1 LFSRLTKVHEN
12 KCATNYND
20 FTVLMI
26 KIIVQRHRDIFWV
39 LYVSLYSVLLSICP
53 SRFSVQTH
61 IFLMD
66 FQILLSFYRNMY
78 VHNKDDSVLQE
89 YVRA

>member
-1 LFSRLTKVHEN
+1 
-12 KCATNYND
+12 
-20 FTVLMI
+20 MI
-26 KIIVQRHRDIFWV
+26 KIIVQRRRDIFWA
-39 LYVSLYSVLLSICP
+39 LYVSLYSVLLSNRP

-78 VHNKDDSVLQE
+78 MHNKDDSVLQE